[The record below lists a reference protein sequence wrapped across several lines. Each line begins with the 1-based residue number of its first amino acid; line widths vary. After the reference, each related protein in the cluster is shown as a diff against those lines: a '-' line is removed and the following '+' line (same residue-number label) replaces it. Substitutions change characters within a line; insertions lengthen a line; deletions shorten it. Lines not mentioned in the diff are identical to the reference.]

1 MSEYANIN
9 IKRLSLM
16 SFRNYLDEY
25 VVGLLFSDKDLIIN
39 PGFKPDPEDED
50 SEEFTQYVYKT
61 TVKKAIE
68 RLDVRGFSIENF
80 EKIFEKNKENAI
92 NFSDIYTHLKKHSNC
107 DEDTIAEKL
116 IKNIT
121 FKKWQN
127 AVRKIVLYELK
138 NGNIDQW
145 SDITMQDVD
154 VKTIAEKV
162 IFCSMKSIVEESF
175 YGLYPGII
183 NVGYII
189 RLILENCDINDIIEL
204 DFSYLQYWA
213 EDCISTAISATKNTE
228 KIIVLVEGTSD
239 KDILEYSLFKLYPHL
254 SDLFYFMDFDDNNGG
269 KRDGGTSY
277 VIKNLKTFYFSKLQ
291 AKFIAVFD
299 NDAEGYQSQCALL
312 NEVKQWPDNFRI
324 LLYPEISLFKK
335 YPTLASNG
343 NIILDNINHKAC
355 SIELYLPDD
364 IIKMNGEYLP
374 IEWESR
380 KKIKTTGGKE
390 ELLYQGVI
398 SQKDDIKEKYH
409 KLRKSIEK
417 GETAFY
423 AKDWSRME
431 KLLKKIVFAF
441 RNQCDL

>member
-1 MSEYANIN
+1 MSEYAYIN
-9 IKRLSLM
+9 IKKLTLM
-16 SFRNYLDEY
+16 SFRNYVDEY
-25 VVGLLFSDKDLIIN
+25 VVGLLFSDKDLIIS

-50 SEEFTQYVYKT
+50 SEEYTQYVYKT

-68 RLDVRGFSIENF
+68 RLDARGFSIENF
-80 EKIFEKNKENAI
+80 RKIFEKNKENGI
-92 NFSDIYTHLKKHSNC
+92 NFFDIYINTKKHSNC
-107 DEDTIAEKL
+107 DEDTFAEKL

-154 VKTIAEKV
+154 IKTIAEKV
-162 IFCSMKSIVEESF
+162 IFCSMKSIVEESI

-239 KDILEYSLFKLYPHL
+239 KDILEYSLSKLYPHL

-299 NDAEGYQSQCALL
+299 NDAEGYQSQCVLL
-312 NEVKQWPDNFRI
+312 NDVKKWPNNFRI
-324 LLYPEISLFKK
+324 LLYPEISSFKK

-343 NIILDNINHKAC
+343 NIILDNINRKAC

-380 KKIKTTGGKE
+380 KKIKTTEGKE

-398 SQKDDIKEKYH
+398 SQKDDVKEKFH

-417 GETAFY
+417 GESAFC
-423 AKDWSRME
+423 AKDWSRMQQ
-431 KLLKKIVFAF
+431 LLEKIVFAF
-441 RNQCDL
+441 RN

>member
-1 MSEYANIN
+1 MHKIISYELENGSLIWAGSVSE
-9 IKRLSLM
+9 
-16 SFRNYLDEY
+16 
-25 VVGLLFSDKDLIIN
+25 VG
-39 PGFKPDPEDED
+39 
-50 SEEFTQYVYKT
+50 
-61 TVKKAIE
+61 
-68 RLDVRGFSIENF
+68 VRTEC
-80 EKIFEKNKENAI
+80 EKIIFY
-92 NFSDIYTHLKKHSNC
+92 S
-107 DEDTIAEKL
+107 
-116 IKNIT
+116 
-121 FKKWQN
+121 
-127 AVRKIVLYELK
+127 LK
-138 NGNIDQW
+138 NRD
-145 SDITMQDVD
+145 
-154 VKTIAEKV
+154 A
-162 IFCSMKSIVEESF
+162 ESF

-183 NVGYII
+183 SVGYII

-204 DFSYLQYWA
+204 DFSCLQYWA

-239 KDILEYSLFKLYPHL
+239 KDILEFSLSKLYPHL

-299 NDAEGYQSQCALL
+299 NDAEGYQSQCVLL
-312 NEVKQWPDNFRI
+312 NDVKQWPNNFKI
-324 LLYPEISLFKK
+324 LLYPEISSFKK

-343 NIILDNINHKAC
+343 NIILDNINRKAC

-380 KKIKTTGGKE
+380 KKIKTTEGKE

-398 SQKDDIKEKYH
+398 SQKDDVKEKFH

-417 GETAFY
+417 GESAFY
-423 AKDWSRME
+423 TKDWYRMQQ
-431 KLLKKIVFAF
+431 LLEKIVFAF
-441 RNQCDL
+441 RN

>member
-1 MSEYANIN
+1 MSEYADIN
-9 IKRLSLM
+9 IKKLSLM
-16 SFRNYLDEY
+16 SFRNYVDEY

-39 PGFKPDPEDED
+39 PGFKPNPEDED
-50 SEEFTQYVYKT
+50 SQEYTQYVYRT

-80 EKIFEKNKENAI
+80 EKIFEKNKGNAI
-92 NFSDIYTHLKKHSNC
+92 NFSDIYIHSKKHSNC
-107 DEDTIAEKL
+107 DEDTFAEKL

-145 SDITMQDVD
+145 SDITMQDVEI
-154 VKTIAEKV
+154 KTIAEKV

-183 NVGYII
+183 DVGYII

-239 KDILEYSLFKLYPHL
+239 KDILEYSLLKLYPHL

-299 NDAEGYQSQCALL
+299 NDAEGYQSQCVLL
-312 NEVKQWPDNFRI
+312 NDVKQWPNNFRI
-324 LLYPEISLFKK
+324 LLYPEISSFKK

-343 NIILDNINHKAC
+343 NIILDNINRKAC

-380 KKIKTTGGKE
+380 KKIKTTDGKE

-398 SQKDDIKEKYH
+398 SQKDDVKEKFH

-417 GETAFY
+417 GESAFY
-423 AKDWSRME
+423 TKDWYRMQQ
-431 KLLKKIVFAF
+431 LLEKIVFAF
-441 RNQCDL
+441 IN

>member
-1 MSEYANIN
+1 MSEYADIN
-9 IKRLSLM
+9 IKKLSLM
-16 SFRNYLDEY
+16 SFRNYVDEY
-25 VVGLLFSDKDLIIN
+25 VVGLLFSDKDLMIN
-39 PGFKPDPEDED
+39 PGFKPDPEEED
-50 SEEFTQYVYKT
+50 SEEYTQYVYKT

-68 RLDVRGFSIENF
+68 RLDARGFSIENF
-80 EKIFEKNKENAI
+80 EKIFEKNKESVI
-92 NFSDIYTHLKKHSNC
+92 NFSDIYYHLKKHSKS
-107 DEDTIAEKL
+107 DEATFAEKL
-116 IKNIT
+116 IQNIT

-127 AVRKIVLYELK
+127 AMHKIVTYELENGSLIWSGSVSEVGIKTECEKIIFYSLK
-138 NGNIDQW
+138 NRD
-145 SDITMQDVD
+145 T
-154 VKTIAEKV
+154 
-162 IFCSMKSIVEESF
+162 ESF
-175 YGLYPGII
+175 YGLYPEII
-183 NVGYII
+183 NIGYII
-189 RLILENCDINDIIEL
+189 RLILENCDNNDIIEL

-213 EDCISTAISATKNTE
+213 EDCISSAISATQNTE

-239 KDILEYSLFKLYPHL
+239 KDILEYSLSKLYPHL
-254 SDLFYFMDFDDNNGG
+254 SDLFYFMDFDDNQGG

-343 NIILDNINHKAC
+343 NVILDNINHKAC

-364 IIKMNGEYLP
+364 IIKINGEYLP

-380 KKIKTTGGKE
+380 KKIKTTEGKE

-398 SQKDDIKEKYH
+398 SQKEDVKERFH
-409 KLRKSIEK
+409 NLRKAIESGK
-417 GETAFY
+417 SVFNAQ
-423 AKDWSRME
+423 DWFRMQ
-431 KLLKKIVFAF
+431 KLLENIIFAF
-441 RNQCDL
+441 RN

>member
-1 MSEYANIN
+1 
-9 IKRLSLM
+9 M

>member
-1 MSEYANIN
+1 MSEYAYIN
-9 IKRLSLM
+9 IKKLTLM
-16 SFRNYLDEY
+16 SFRNYVDEY
-25 VVGLLFSDKDLIIN
+25 VVGLLFSDKDLIIS

-50 SEEFTQYVYKT
+50 SEEYTQYVYKT

-68 RLDVRGFSIENF
+68 RLDARGFSIENF
-80 EKIFEKNKENAI
+80 RKIFEKNKENGI
-92 NFSDIYTHLKKHSNC
+92 NFFDIYINTKKHSNC
-107 DEDTIAEKL
+107 DEDTFAEKL

-154 VKTIAEKV
+154 IKTIAEKV
-162 IFCSMKSIVEESF
+162 IFCSMKSIVEESI

-239 KDILEYSLFKLYPHL
+239 KDILEYSLSKLYPHL

-299 NDAEGYQSQCALL
+299 NDAEGYQSQCVLL
-312 NEVKQWPDNFRI
+312 NDVKKWPNNFRI
-324 LLYPEISLFKK
+324 LLYPEISSFKK

-343 NIILDNINHKAC
+343 NIILDNINRKAC

-380 KKIKTTGGKE
+380 KKIKTTEGKE

-398 SQKDDIKEKYH
+398 SQKDDVKEKFH

-417 GETAFY
+417 GESAFC
-423 AKDWSRME
+423 AKDWSRMQQ
-431 KLLKKIVFAF
+431 LLEKIVFACF
-441 RNQCDL
+441 